1 MKGCLLVCEYQRVR
15 PAKSCSAHL
24 HVRNRSTLHAGDQ
37 MPASGD
43 GPRRTTSL
51 EEVVISTSPA
61 SDSIVDRNARRVGQH
76 SSEPLLEGSSPQ
88 QQGHWFRHRARPS
101 HTGSEYD
108 PDEQAVPDVQQPAGD
123 TLTPC
128 FP

>member
-1 MKGCLLVCEYQRVR
+1 
-15 PAKSCSAHL
+15 
-24 HVRNRSTLHAGDQ
+24 

-61 SDSIVDRNARRVGQH
+61 SEGLADRNARREGQH
-76 SSEPLLEGSSPQ
+76 STEPLLEGSSPQ
-88 QQGHWFRHRARPS
+88 HHGHWFRHRGRGS

-108 PDEQAVPDVQQPAGD
+108 PDEQAAPDVAQDVQQPAGEI
-123 TLTPC
+123 LYPQHLLLACCQELNANQWHLFTPKKD
-128 FP
+128 